1 MAHRV
6 QPGPLPQHMAEF
18 SVTGKLMGTLGL
30 LCMSPNLEVGMA
42 ASEALHY
49 LFKVL
54 ALQRSEHPGLM
65 PQGRGK
71 RGPWLPVTG
80 PTGSPARCWGAP
92 GGRPPFS
99 GQGPKRALSR

>member
-18 SVTGKLMGTLGL
+18 SMTGKLMGTLGL

-65 PQGRGK
+65 ASGLRETG
-71 RGPWLPVTG
+71 GP
-80 PTGSPARCWGAP
+80 GS
-92 GGRPPFS
+92 
-99 GQGPKRALSR
+99 Q

>member
-1 MAHRV
+1 MELVRWGHPQQIPSCVEGRGSRREWGPPGRRGWGSAHVARGV
-6 QPGPLPQHMAEF
+6 QPGPLPQHTAEF
-18 SVTGKLMGTLGL
+18 SMTGKLMGTLGL

-65 PQGRGK
+65 D
-71 RGPWLPVTG
+71 
-80 PTGSPARCWGAP
+80 
-92 GGRPPFS
+92 
-99 GQGPKRALSR
+99 

>member
-1 MAHRV
+1 M
-6 QPGPLPQHMAEF
+6 
-18 SVTGKLMGTLGL
+18 TGKLMGTLGL

-65 PQGRGK
+65 D
-71 RGPWLPVTG
+71 
-80 PTGSPARCWGAP
+80 
-92 GGRPPFS
+92 
-99 GQGPKRALSR
+99 

>member
-1 MAHRV
+1 MALGV
-6 QPGPLPQHMAEF
+6 QPGHLPQHTAELYM
-18 SVTGKLMGTLGL
+18 TGKLMGTLGL

-65 PQGRGK
+65 D
-71 RGPWLPVTG
+71 
-80 PTGSPARCWGAP
+80 
-92 GGRPPFS
+92 
-99 GQGPKRALSR
+99 

>member
-1 MAHRV
+1 MARGV
-6 QPGPLPQHMAEF
+6 QPGPLPQHTAEF
-18 SVTGKLMGTLGL
+18 SMTGKPLGL

-65 PQGRGK
+65 D
-71 RGPWLPVTG
+71 
-80 PTGSPARCWGAP
+80 
-92 GGRPPFS
+92 
-99 GQGPKRALSR
+99 